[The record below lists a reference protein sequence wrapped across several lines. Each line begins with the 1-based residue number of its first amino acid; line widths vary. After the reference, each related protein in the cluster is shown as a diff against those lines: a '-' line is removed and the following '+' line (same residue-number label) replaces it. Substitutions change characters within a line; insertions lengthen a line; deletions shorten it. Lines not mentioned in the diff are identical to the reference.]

1 VYIGIIYTKME
12 DNKDETIN
20 YIEYC
25 FDVES
30 IDGKNNVKKFIE
42 KIKQLLDTK
51 QIKYYYTIREH
62 DYYKK
67 EKEDINSD
75 NPENSIQ
82 LGGGPNDI
90 TYPYSRIKGVF
101 DKINESFHIKNDK
114 IHLQNEERKSTLT
127 TFYEMLTTK
136 KASSEQPILTVPSDT
151 ASNTTTSTDI
161 VITEATTE
169 QGEQPTTPVLVR
181 EDQGLNINS
190 SGIKHIHLYID
201 GSIHL
206 YKREIIKNILFFV

>member
-1 VYIGIIYTKME
+1 ME

>member
-1 VYIGIIYTKME
+1 ME
-12 DNKDETIN
+12 ENKDETIN

-30 IDGKNNVKKFIE
+30 IDGKNNVNTFIE
-42 KIKQLLDTK
+42 KIKQFLDTK

-67 EKEDINSD
+67 EKADINSD
-75 NPENSIQ
+75 NPENPIQ
-82 LGGGPNDI
+82 LGGGPNDV
-90 TYPYSRIKGVF
+90 TYPYSRIKDIF
-101 DKINESFHIKNDK
+101 DKINEKIHIKNEK
-114 IHLQNEERKSTLT
+114 IQLQNKEQQSTLT

-136 KASSEQPILTVPSDT
+136 KTITRPPSDT
-151 ASNTTTSTDI
+151 ASNTTPIYSGI
-161 VITEATTE
+161 VITEPTTSE
-169 QGEQPTTPVLVR
+169 QGLQPTTPVSVR

-201 GSIHL
+201 ESIHL
-206 YKREIIKNILFFV
+206 YKREIIKNIL